1 MLDFGP
7 IEKHWEIIADN
18 LSKAGWSWGCV
29 SAIDSNRRT
38 IWIADALRGD
48 GKRFV
53 ARAEEKLTAFLEL
66 EAAIAAT
73 ANVEEI
79 TWQTP
84 EPWAS

>member
-1 MLDFGP
+1 LGY
-7 IEKHWEIIADN
+7 
-18 LSKAGWSWGCV
+18 V
-29 SAIDSNRRT
+29 STVDCEGRT
-38 IWIADALRGD
+38 IWIADAHRGD

-53 ARAEEKLTAFLEL
+53 ARADEKLTAFLEL

>member
-1 MLDFGP
+1 LLTRFAATVYVSLCVLD
-7 IEKHWEIIADN
+7 EI
-18 LSKAGWSWGCV
+18 
-29 SAIDSNRRT
+29 
-38 IWIADALRGD
+38 
-48 GKRFV
+48 
-53 ARAEEKLTAFLEL
+53 LTAFLEL

>member
-1 MLDFGP
+1 VGLRRCDFAA
-7 IEKHWEIIADN
+7 HAHRD
-18 LSKAGWSWGCV
+18 
-29 SAIDSNRRT
+29 R
-38 IWIADALRGD
+38 
-48 GKRFV
+48 GKRLV
-53 ARAEEKLTAFLEL
+53 VRANEELTAFLEL

>member
-1 MLDFGP
+1 VLD
-7 IEKHWEIIADN
+7 EI
-18 LSKAGWSWGCV
+18 
-29 SAIDSNRRT
+29 
-38 IWIADALRGD
+38 
-48 GKRFV
+48 
-53 ARAEEKLTAFLEL
+53 LTAFLEL